1 MTALHEEDFAARA
14 ERHRPALRAHCYRM
28 TASLEDAEDLVQ
40 ETLLRAWRRQDSFEG
55 RSSLRG
61 WLYRIATNA
70 CLDALRRRPKPV
82 QLGGGVE
89 VPWLQPFPDELLE
102 QIATDDEEPDSAV
115 IDRETIELAFL
126 VAIQHLPPRQR
137 AVLLMRDVLGW
148 SAAQTAEAIEQ
159 SVPAVNSALQRAHA
173 TLRERLPARRSDWR
187 APAASA
193 QDRELVDRYI
203 EAHDR
208 ADAALI
214 AELLG
219 DEMRFTMPP
228 LPIVVDGP
236 QAFVR
241 FMAETAFG
249 ADSPGEFK
257 LLPTRANGCPAAANY
272 VRAPGDT
279 VFRALSLDV
288 LRLEDGRLVEITTFE
303 DHLFAAFGLAQRL

>member
-1 MTALHEEDFAARA
+1 M
-14 ERHRPALRAHCYRM
+14 
-28 TASLEDAEDLVQ
+28 
-40 ETLLRAWRRQDSFEG
+40 
-55 RSSLRG
+55 
-61 WLYRIATNA
+61 
-70 CLDALRRRPKPV
+70 
-82 QLGGGVE
+82 
-89 VPWLQPFPDELLE
+89 
-102 QIATDDEEPDSAV
+102 

-126 VAIQHLPPRQR
+126 AAIQHLPPRQR
-137 AVLLMRDVLGW
+137 AVLLLRDVLGW
-148 SAAQTAEAIEQ
+148 SAARDRGGPRR
-159 SVPAVNSALQRAHA
+159 SVPAVNSALQRARA

-228 LPIVVDGP
+228 QPIVVDGP

-249 ADSPGEFK
+249 ADSPGEFE

-279 VFRALSLDV
+279 VFSALSLDV
-288 LRLEDGRLVEITTFE
+288 LRLEDGRVVEITTFE
-303 DHLFAAFGLAQRL
+303 HHLFAAFGLAQRL